1 MMKNTIL
8 ITLVLLLVGFSS
20 CESFLTEDPKDII
33 SPTNFFN
40 SESDARAAVTG
51 VYAILKNNAI
61 YGQVGLDAWYENGAD
76 VIGPNRGWGIIATI
90 CSYTINEGNAG
101 DIQQL
106 MGIAQTWKDLYKI
119 VLNTN
124 VILDNVGGN
133 ENIPAAARDEIIGEA
148 LFLRSLAFYHLTNL
162 WGDVPYYRD
171 NLPIDE
177 IGSLGRTDKDLIRNE
192 ILIDLQEAQNLMLDV
207 VPANE
212 SGKASKWVAAMI
224 MAKIYLTQE
233 DWQAARD
240 KSLEIING
248 SSHQLL
254 DDYGA
259 VFDPSNEYNSE
270 IIWELDFAK
279 DLVSVLDQ
287 PFAGAAFA
295 GNANWRASIFS
306 PRLRDEPLNSDERG
320 TLSGLLTERGE
331 AMNGTGLQIP
341 LPDLVNKFPMNDLR
355 RPHNITTN
363 YAGIELKFPYMPKL
377 WNLDIATSPRFNH
390 GDNRIVFRLSDV
402 YLMVAEAEN
411 ELNGPDGAYQYIN
424 TVRERAYATQEE
436 WELAGLSQ
444 QEFRE
449 TLRDERKWELAGEG
463 HRRMDLIR
471 WGILLDVVRSTEYR
485 VYDPAANIQPFHV
498 LLPIPT
504 EELNLNPVLL
514 ESDPTNNG
522 YR

>member
-1 MMKNTIL
+1 MKSKIYL
-8 ITLVLLLVGFSS
+8 TLLLLVIGITS
-20 CESFLTEDPKDII
+20 CESFLEENPRDII

-76 VIGPNRGWGIIATI
+76 VIGPNRGWGIIASI
-90 CSYTINEGNAG
+90 CSYTMNEGNAG

-106 MGIAQTWKDLYKI
+106 MGIAQTWKDLHKI
-119 VLNTN
+119 ALNTN
-124 VILDNVGGN
+124 VILANVRDN
-133 ENIPAAARDEIIGEA
+133 ENIPEGARDEIIGEA
-148 LFLRSLAFYHLTNL
+148 LFLRALAYYHLTNL
-162 WGDVPYYRD
+162 WGDVPYFRE
-171 NLPIDE
+171 NISIDE
-177 IGSLGRTDKDLIRNE
+177 IGALGRTDATLIRNE
-192 ILIDLQEAQNLMLDV
+192 ILDDLQQAQNLMLDV
-207 VPANE
+207 IPANDN
-212 SGKASKWVAAMI
+212 GRASKWVAAMV
-224 MAKIYLTQE
+224 MAKIYLAE
-233 DWQAARD
+233 ERWEEARN
-240 KSLEIING
+240 KSLEIINN
-248 SSHQLL
+248 SPYALL

-259 VFDPSNEYNSE
+259 VFDPANEYNSE

-279 DLVSVLDQ
+279 DLISVLDQ
-287 PFAGAAFA
+287 PFEGRAFA

-306 PRLRDEPLNSDERG
+306 PRLRDEPLVSDERG
-320 TLSGLLTERGE
+320 ALAEILTSRGE

-363 YAGIELKFPYMPKL
+363 YEGVELKFPYMPKL

-402 YLMVAEAEN
+402 LLMAAEAEN
-411 ELNGPDGAYQYIN
+411 ELNGPDNAYQYIN
-424 TVRERAYATQEE
+424 AVRERAFATQAE
-436 WELAGLSQ
+436 WELSGLSQ
-444 QEFRE
+444 SEFRE

-504 EELNLNPVLL
+504 EELNLNPELL
-514 ESDPTNNG
+514 ASDPTNNG

>member
-1 MMKNTIL
+1 MKNSFYLAI
-8 ITLVLLLVGFSS
+8 LLLFVGFTS
-20 CESFLTEDPKDII
+20 CKDFLQEDPRDII

-76 VIGPNRGWGIIATI
+76 VVGPNRGWGIIASI
-90 CSYTINEGNAG
+90 CGYTMNEGNAG

-106 MGIAQTWKDLYKI
+106 MGIAQTWKDLNKI

-124 VILDNVGGN
+124 VILDNVQNN
-133 ENIPAAARDEIIGEA
+133 ENIPLAARDEIVGEA

-162 WGDVPYYRD
+162 WGDVPYYRE
-171 NLPIDE
+171 NLSIDE
-177 IGSLGRTDKDLIRNE
+177 IGSLGRTDKDQIRDE
-192 ILIDLQEAQNLMLDV
+192 ILVDLQEAQNLMLDV
-207 VPANE
+207 IPANE
-212 SGKASKWVAAMI
+212 NGKASKWVAAMV

-233 DWQAARD
+233 NWQAAKD
-240 KSLEIING
+240 KSLEIIND
-248 SSHQLL
+248 SPYEMLA
-254 DDYGA
+254 DYGE
-259 VFDPSNEYNSE
+259 VFSPSNEYNSE
-270 IIWELDFAK
+270 IIWELDFAR
-279 DLVSVLDQ
+279 DITSVLDE
-287 PFAGAAFA
+287 PFAGRAFA

-320 TLSGLLTERGE
+320 MLRDILTSRGE

-341 LPDLVNKFPMNDLR
+341 LPDLVNKFPVNDLR
-355 RPHNITTN
+355 RPHNIITN
-363 YAGIELKFPYMPKL
+363 FQGVELKFPYMPKL

-390 GDNRIVFRLSDV
+390 SDNRIVFRLSDV
-402 YLMVAEAEN
+402 YLMAAEAEN
-411 ELNGPDGAYQYIN
+411 ELNGPANAYQYIN
-424 TVRERAYATQEE
+424 EVRKRAYATQAE
-436 WELAGLSQ
+436 WELTGLNQ
-444 QEFRE
+444 AEF
-449 TLRDERKWELAGEG
+449 TDALRDERKWELAGEG

-504 EELNLNPVLL
+504 EELNLNPALL

>member
-1 MMKNTIL
+1 MKSKIYL
-8 ITLVLLLVGFSS
+8 ALLLLAIGFAS
-20 CESFLTEDPKDII
+20 CETFLEENPRDII

-76 VIGPNRGWGIIATI
+76 VIGPNRGWGIIASI
-90 CSYTINEGNAG
+90 CSYTMNEGNAG

-106 MGIAQTWKDLYKI
+106 MGIAQTWKDLHKI
-119 VLNTN
+119 ALNTN
-124 VILDNVGGN
+124 VILANVQGN
-133 ENIPAAARDEIIGEA
+133 ENIPEEARNEIIGEA
-148 LFLRSLAFYHLTNL
+148 LFLRALAYYHLTNL
-162 WGDVPYYRD
+162 WGDVPYFRE
-171 NLPIDE
+171 NISIDE
-177 IGSLGRTDKDLIRNE
+177 IGALGRTDADLIRNE
-192 ILIDLQEAQNLMLDV
+192 ILEDLQQAQDLMLDV
-207 VPANE
+207 VPANDN
-212 SGKASKWVAAMI
+212 GRASKWVAAMV

-233 DWQAARD
+233 RWEEARD
-240 KSLEIING
+240 KSLEIINN
-248 SSHQLL
+248 SPHELL
-254 DDYGA
+254 DDYGD
-259 VFDPSNEYNSE
+259 VFDPFNEYNSE
-270 IIWELDFAK
+270 IVWELDFAK
-279 DLVSVLDQ
+279 DLISVLDQ

-306 PRLRDEPLNSDERG
+306 PRLRDEPLVSSEREVLRG
-320 TLSGLLTERGE
+320 ILGSRGE

-355 RPHNITTN
+355 RPHNILTN
-363 YAGIELKFPYMPKL
+363 YEGVDLKFPYMPKL

-402 YLMVAEAEN
+402 LLMAAEAEN
-411 ELNGPDGAYQYIN
+411 ELNGPDNAYQYIN
-424 TVRERAYATQEE
+424 AVRERAFATQDE
-436 WELAGLSQ
+436 WELRDLSQ
-444 QEFRE
+444 SEFRE

-504 EELNLNPVLL
+504 EELNLNPELL
-514 ESDPTNNG
+514 ASDPTNNG